1 MRTVLRPKGFRT
13 CQGFRLFDDT
23 FGFGEGF
30 VRFGGRRESIVAV
43 IRHATGKDTV
53 LSFGQFKFNCDAF
66 VVEQARTVFGTFKFL
81 FEQHIIHKVQVYL
94 FREVEYGAFDK
105 VGRVERD
112 IEMPVKAEG
121 FGIKGSEG
129 KVYTRLTGN
138 LQRIH
143 QVVFIESRTDTGQG
157 ADKLISKQG
166 DVVFVNIHVL
176 EDFVDGSLHS
186 LLGEKFVHTCLFA
199 SFHPLFFRTGGFP
212 VIVRREQ
219 FAG

>member
-81 FEQHIIHKVQVYL
+81 FEQHIIDKVQVYL
-94 FREVEYGAFDK
+94 FREIEYGTLHEI
-105 VGRVERD
+105 GGVECH
-112 IEMPVKAEG
+112 IQVSVKAER
-121 FGIKGSEG
+121 F
-129 KVYTRLTGN
+129 
-138 LQRIH
+138 
-143 QVVFIESRTDTGQG
+143 
-157 ADKLISKQG
+157 
-166 DVVFVNIHVL
+166 
-176 EDFVDGSLHS
+176 
-186 LLGEKFVHTCLFA
+186 
-199 SFHPLFFRTGGFP
+199 
-212 VIVRREQ
+212 
-219 FAG
+219 